1 MMIMTSL
8 KIIGINFNRELEIA
22 PTIKRRRSMSKR
34 YNKQGLEIRVEPYY
48 KVPYLKNTI
57 LGIITFAL
65 YMYVI
70 YLMLEELGR
79 GYY

>member
-1 MMIMTSL
+1 
-8 KIIGINFNRELEIA
+8 
-22 PTIKRRRSMSKR
+22 MSKR

-48 KVPYLKNTI
+48 KIPYLKNTI

>member
-1 MMIMTSL
+1 
-8 KIIGINFNRELEIA
+8 
-22 PTIKRRRSMSKR
+22 MSKR
-34 YNKQGLEIRVEPYY
+34 YNKLGQEIRVEPYY

-57 LGIITFAL
+57 LCIITFAL